1 MTSIKDMVEQ
11 HLNSSDHLSKKH
23 VHPRMLKMMDMAG
36 MNIAF
41 QRAEGPYFYDDQG
54 NRYLDLLSGGGVHF
68 IGRHHPEVR
77 EAVNAVNNMD
87 IPNLSVINASALG
100 GLLAGELIDL
110 LGPGFSK
117 VQYSNSGSESNEVA
131 LRFARYCTRRRR
143 FLFLKGAFHGR
154 TYGAISMCGFDEM
167 KEGMDPRMPTCT
179 PITPNDLDELRY
191 ELSKGDVAAFFYEAV
206 QGMTLDTLEVDYLRE
221 ARRLC
226 DEFGTLLVADEVQTG
241 FARMGNHWFA
251 FQEAGIVPDMVC
263 LSKTLSGGAAPIAAT
278 VIGDHVYDTVFKKF
292 KSGPIYFS
300 TFAENNIS
308 MAAGLAT
315 VKVLKDLD
323 APKRA
328 AEISKKFR
336 DGLYALKDKH
346 DVIDRVAG
354 KGMMIGIYFKNSEHH
369 PLLRAQQAIMGAFD
383 NGTFGASVNVE
394 LVRKHRIIVQI
405 PGPGLN
411 AIKIL
416 PPVILEDEDIQYFLD
431 SLDSVLTEMYAS
443 AGGPAVALGRTFFK
457 DQAKGIGKALGLS
470 RSEENPGK
478 APAAGK

>member
-1 MTSIKDMVEQ
+1 MSSIKEMVEE
-11 HLNSSDHLSKKH
+11 HLSSSDHLSKKH
-23 VHPRMLKMMDMAG
+23 IHPRMMKMMEMGG
-36 MNIAF
+36 MNVAF
-41 QRAEGPYFYDDQG
+41 QRAEGSYFWDEEG
-54 NRYLDLLSGGGVHF
+54 NRWLDLLSGGGVHF

-77 EAVNAVNNMD
+77 DAINAVNNMD

-100 GLLAGELIDL
+100 GLLAGQLLEL
-110 LGPGFSK
+110 LGPGFTK
-117 VQYSNSGSESNEVA
+117 MQFANSGSESNEVA
-131 LRFARYCTRRRR
+131 LRFARFCTRRRR

-179 PITPNDLDELRY
+179 PIQPNDLDELRY

-206 QGMTLDTLEVDYLRE
+206 QGMTLTTLEIDYLRE

-226 DEFGTLLVADEVQTG
+226 DEYGTLLVADEVQTG
-241 FARMGNHWFA
+241 FGRMGTHWFA

-278 VIGDHVYDTVFKKF
+278 ALGDHVYDTVFKKF

-328 AEISKKFR
+328 AEVSKKFR
-336 DGLYALKDKH
+336 DGLFALQKKH
-346 DVIDRVAG
+346 DVIERIAG
-354 KGMMIGIYFKNSEHH
+354 KGLMIGIYFKTSENH
-369 PLLRAQQAIMGAFD
+369 PLLRAQQSLLGAVD
-383 NGTFGASVNVE
+383 PGTFGASVNVE
-394 LVRKHRIIVQI
+394 LYRKHHIIVQI

-416 PPVILEDEDIQYFLD
+416 PAVNLTDEDIQYFLD
-431 SLDSVLTEMYAS
+431 SLDAVLTDMYKT
-443 AGGPAVALGRTFFK
+443 AGGPAVALGRTVIK
-457 DQAKGIGKALGLS
+457 DAVKTFGKNLGIGGD
-470 RSEENPGK
+470 EGK
-478 APAAGK
+478 APAAGT

>member
-1 MTSIKDMVEQ
+1 MSSIKDMVEE

-23 VHPRMLKMMDMAG
+23 IHPRMMKMMEMGG
-36 MNIAF
+36 MNVAF
-41 QRAEGPYFYDDQG
+41 QKAEGQYFYDTEGQ
-54 NRYLDLLSGGGVHF
+54 RWLDLLSGGGVYF
-68 IGRHHPEVR
+68 IGRHHPVVR
-77 EAVNAVNNMD
+77 DAVRDVNDMD

-100 GLLAGELIDL
+100 GLLAGELLDL
-110 LGPGFSK
+110 LGPGFTK
-117 VQYSNSGSESNEVA
+117 MQFANSGSESNEVA

-179 PITPNDLDELRY
+179 PINPNDLDELRY

-206 QGMTLDTLEVDYLRE
+206 QGMTLTTLEVDYLRE
-221 ARRLC
+221 ARKLC
-226 DEFGTLLVADEVQTG
+226 TEYGTLLVADEVQTG

-251 FQEAGIVPDMVC
+251 FQEAGITPDMVC

-278 VIGDHVYDTVFKKF
+278 ALGDHVYDTVFKKF

-308 MAAGLAT
+308 MAAGLGT
-315 VKVLKDLD
+315 IKVLKDLD

-336 DGLYALKDKH
+336 DGLYALQKKH
-346 DVIDRVAG
+346 DTIDRIAG
-354 KGMMIGIYFKNSEHH
+354 KGMMIGIYFKTSDAN
-369 PLLRAQQAIMGAFD
+369 PLLRAQQALLGVVD
-383 NGTFGASVNVE
+383 KGTFGASVNVE
-394 LVRKHRIIVQI
+394 LYRKHRIIVQI

-416 PPVILEDEDIQYFLD
+416 PPVILSDDDIQYFLD
-431 SLDSVLTEMYAS
+431 SLDSVLTDMAKA
-443 AGGPAVALGRTFFK
+443 AGGPALALGRTVLK
-457 DQAKGIGKALGLS
+457 DAAKSFTSSIGIGGGS
-470 RSEENPGK
+470 
-478 APAAGK
+478 AGKSQAVGT